1 MSHIDRNLAIL
12 NRRRIV
18 YRRMP
23 INDRPSMKHKH
34 YDFYEDGTHECY
46 ELFRSKAKITTYKS
60 LKWHLLVLWYLNPQL
75 DPDDFLNLSEI
86 IADKSQGFITFAI
99 PPQLLKKIVYEVS
112 MMELDEPPRNKV
124 RKLIFKH
131 DCLLPTNEKLK
142 IVGQLVGRTKKV
154 CEDDVYQCMIDIHD
168 QGYKIGLAT
177 IASILK
183 VSTRT
188 IQRNM
193 CEELKREKELLNQQL

>member
-1 MSHIDRNLAIL
+1 MSHIDRNLTIL

-46 ELFRSKAKITTYKS
+46 ELFRSRAKITTYKS

-86 IADKSQGFITFAI
+86 IADKSNGFITFTI

-112 MMELDEPPRNKV
+112 MMELDEPPKNKI

-131 DCLLPTNEKLK
+131 DCMLKTNEKLI
-142 IVGQLVGRTKKV
+142 IVGKLVGRTKKV
-154 CEDDVYQCMIDIHD
+154 CEEDIYECMLNIHD

>member
-1 MSHIDRNLAIL
+1 
-12 NRRRIV
+12 
-18 YRRMP
+18 MP
-23 INDRPSMKHKH
+23 INDRPSMKAKD

-46 ELFRSKAKITTYKS
+46 ELFRSRAKITTYKS

-86 IADKSQGFITFAI
+86 IADKSNGFITFTI

-112 MMELDEPPRNKV
+112 MMELDEPPKNKI

-131 DCLLPTNEKLK
+131 DCMLKTNEKLI
-142 IVGQLVGRTKKV
+142 IVGKLVGRTKKV
-154 CEDDVYQCMIDIHD
+154 CEEDIYECMLNIHD

>member
-1 MSHIDRNLAIL
+1 MSHIDRNLEPL
-12 NRRRIV
+12 NRRKIV
-18 YRRMP
+18 YRQMP
-23 INDRPSMKHKH
+23 INDRPSMKHKY

>member
-1 MSHIDRNLAIL
+1 MSHIDRNLEPL
-12 NRRRIV
+12 NRRKIV
-18 YRRMP
+18 YKQMP
-23 INDRPSMKHKH
+23 INDRPSMKHKY

-46 ELFRSKAKITTYKS
+46 ELFRSRAKITTYKS

-86 IADKSQGFITFAI
+86 IADKSNGFITFTI

-112 MMELDEPPRNKV
+112 MMELDEPPKNKI

-131 DCLLPTNEKLK
+131 DCMLKTNEKLI
-142 IVGQLVGRTKKV
+142 IVGKLVGRTKKV
-154 CEDDVYQCMIDIHD
+154 CEEDIYECMLNIHD

>member
-1 MSHIDRNLAIL
+1 
-12 NRRRIV
+12 
-18 YRRMP
+18 MP
-23 INDRPSMKHKH
+23 INDRPSMKHRY

-46 ELFRSKAKITTYKS
+46 ELFRSRAKITTYKS

-86 IADKSQGFITFAI
+86 IADKSNGFITFAI

-112 MMELDEPPRNKV
+112 MMELDEPPKNKA

-131 DCLLPTNEKLK
+131 DCTYSTEEKLK
-142 IVGQLVGRTKKV
+142 IVGTLLGRSKIIHA
-154 CEDDVYQCMIDIHD
+154 DDVYQCMLDIHD
-168 QGYKIGLAT
+168 QGVKIT
-177 IASILK
+177 IFLVANLLK
-183 VSTRT
+183 CSSRT

-193 CEELKREKELLNQQL
+193 CEDLKREKELLNQQL

>member
-1 MSHIDRNLAIL
+1 MSHINRNLEPL
-12 NRRRIV
+12 NRRKII
-18 YRRMP
+18 YKQMP
-23 INDRPSMKHKH
+23 INDRPSMKAKD

-46 ELFRSKAKITTYKS
+46 ELFRSRAKITTYKS

-86 IADKSQGFITFAI
+86 IADKSNGFITFTI

-112 MMELDEPPRNKV
+112 MMELDEPPKNKM

-131 DCLLPTNEKLK
+131 DCMLKTNEKLI
-142 IVGQLVGRTKKV
+142 IVGKLVGRTKKV
-154 CEDDVYQCMIDIHD
+154 CEEDIYECMLNIHD

>member
-1 MSHIDRNLAIL
+1 MSHIDRNLTIL